1 MVSRAA
7 GPEADLSTETVSP
20 TNLQDSAQGAKL
32 IRVQGGTGWAAGLP
46 DLWVYREVLYF
57 MLIRNLKIRFRQ
69 ALLGAA
75 WAVLQP
81 IALMGVLVF
90 VAHVVFNAPSQGV
103 PYPLFAFAAL
113 VPWTLF
119 SQSLT
124 VAAESIVRDMNLVSK
139 VYIPRLII
147 PLAAIGVLIVDFVIA
162 FGFLLIMMALYT
174 WPPGLAAL
182 AWVPATT
189 LLALAVSV
197 GVGVW
202 LSALMVLYRDVRWVV
217 PLLVQVWLFATP
229 VAYSATL
236 VPADWQLLY
245 YLNPMAG
252 VVEGFRSGLLGTNAP
267 PSDMLAVS
275 GAVAVFLLVGAFTY
289 FRRVD
294 RIFADVI

>member
-1 MVSRAA
+1 
-7 GPEADLSTETVSP
+7 
-20 TNLQDSAQGAKL
+20 
-32 IRVQGGTGWAAGLP
+32 
-46 DLWVYREVLYF
+46 
-57 MLIRNLKIRFRQ
+57 
-69 ALLGAA
+69 
-75 WAVLQP
+75 
-81 IALMGVLVF
+81 
-90 VAHVVFNAPSQGV
+90 
-103 PYPLFAFAAL
+103 
-113 VPWTLF
+113 
-119 SQSLT
+119 

-162 FGFLLIMMALYT
+162 FGFLLIMMALYS

-189 LLALAVSV
+189 LLALAVSL

-217 PLLVQVWLFATP
+217 PLLVQVWFFATP
-229 VAYSATL
+229 VAYSASL
-236 VPADWQLLY
+236 VPAGWRFPY

-252 VVEGFRSGLLGTNAP
+252 VVEGFRSGLLGTDTP
-267 PSDMLAVS
+267 PGGMLAVS
-275 GAVAVFLLVGAFTY
+275 GAVAIVLVVGAFTY